1 MTLEQ
6 FFAENREVAIA
17 FSGGVDSAYLLYAA
31 TRYAARVKAYYVSTA
46 FQPEF
51 ELADARRLADEL
63 GADMQVLHADVLSNS
78 AVTANPPDR
87 CYHCKNTLFR
97 QILRAAEND
106 GFPVLLDG
114 TNASD
119 DAGDRPGMRVLRELS
134 VRSPLRECGLTKA
147 EIREIARENDLPVSE
162 KKDST
167 GVCFIGERNFKQFL
181 GQYLPAQPGEMRTV
195 DGKIVGRH
203 DGLMY
208 YTLGQRRGLGIGGGG
223 DGRRW
228 FVVGKDLPNNVLL
241 VEQGDD
247 SPLLY
252 SEKTVIEQL
261 TWISG
266 HAPLEP
272 GETLVCK
279 ARFRH
284 RQPLQDVSVRLI
296 GDDLMQIDFAEKQR
310 AITPGQSAVLY
321 LDQRC
326 LGGGIIR

>member
-63 GADMQVLHADVLSNS
+63 GADMLVLHVDVLMSG

-119 DAGDRPGMRVLRELS
+119 DAGDRPGMRALRELS
-134 VRSPLRECGLTKA
+134 VRSPLRECGLTKD
-147 EIREIARENDLPVSE
+147 EIRRLSREAGLFTWDKPAYACLATRIPTGQPITARDLAVTEAAETYLFSLGFTDFRVRLAGRSAKIQLPAAQMPHLLEHRQEILDR
-162 KKDST
+162 
-167 GVCFIGERNFKQFL
+167 L
-181 GQYLPAQPGEMRTV
+181 GQDYDAVWL
-195 DGKIVGRH
+195 
-203 DGLMY
+203 
-208 YTLGQRRGLGIGGGG
+208 
-223 DGRRW
+223 
-228 FVVGKDLPNNVLL
+228 DL
-241 VEQGDD
+241 E
-247 SPLLY
+247 
-252 SEKTVIEQL
+252 
-261 TWISG
+261 
-266 HAPLEP
+266 
-272 GETLVCK
+272 
-279 ARFRH
+279 AR
-284 RQPLQDVSVRLI
+284 
-296 GDDLMQIDFAEKQR
+296 A
-310 AITPGQSAVLY
+310 
-321 LDQRC
+321 
-326 LGGGIIR
+326 